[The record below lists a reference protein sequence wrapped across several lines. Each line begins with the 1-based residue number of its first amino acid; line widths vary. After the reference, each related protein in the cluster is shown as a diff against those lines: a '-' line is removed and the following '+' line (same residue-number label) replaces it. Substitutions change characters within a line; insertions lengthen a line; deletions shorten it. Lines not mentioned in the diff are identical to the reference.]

1 MKYLLLIITLLSFN
15 AQSLELAIGSGV
27 LPMADSTKGDVYSVT
42 LKHDKYKYSIAWFSE
57 YGRTPWYGWQPTW
70 GQLMQDEHL
79 VASAL
84 REIHFHNITDTL
96 EFFIDFGFAY
106 TSKISKVNS
115 SRFLFTENIGF
126 RYKSFD
132 LYWRHT
138 SNAGLK
144 GENTGEDA
152 IILEYSFNL

>member
-1 MKYLLLIITLLSFN
+1 MKYLLLITTLLSFN

-27 LPMADSTKGDVYSVT
+27 LPMADSTKGDVYSIT
-42 LKHDKYKYSIAWFSE
+42 LKHDDYKYSLARFGE
-57 YGRTPWYGWQPTW
+57 YGRTPWYSWHPEW
-70 GQLMQDEHL
+70 GQLIQEDHY
-79 VASAL
+79 VATAL
-84 REIHFHNITDTL
+84 KEIHSHQIEGEL
-96 EFFIDFGFAY
+96 RFFIDFGFAY

-115 SRFLFTENIGF
+115 SRLLFTEYIGF
-126 RYKSFD
+126 KYKQWD

-152 IILEYSFNL
+152 IILEYTFNL